1 MSIYDLIVIGAGPGG
16 YVAAERAGAL
26 GKRVLLIEKAEM
38 GGVCTNWGCI
48 PTKSLLNSAKHLV
61 HAQESSKYGVHCGDV
76 TFELSEAMA
85 WKDEVVQTLR
95 SGITFLMKKHNVEVV
110 SGEAVCIDRNHVAVG
125 ETVYECTNLII
136 ATGSSPFVP
145 PIPGV
150 ENELVM
156 TSKQI
161 LSIDRIPRKLAVI
174 GGGVIGMEFGSLFSS
189 IGSEVT
195 VIEMMPE
202 ILPMMDGEFAKL
214 MRREMKKI
222 TCKTSCRVEEILPDG
237 LVYTDKKGKRQ
248 QLEADAVLLSVGR
261 RPNTG
266 GLKEL
271 GLDIDRT
278 GVVVDQYMRTNLPGV
293 YAIGDVNGRSLLAHS
308 ASRMADVAIS
318 HMFGTPQQM
327 RYHAIPWA
335 IYTLPE
341 AAGCG
346 MTEEEAKKNG
356 HRVISASAQMR
367 SNGRFLA
374 EHGKRAGGLCKVV
387 ADADSRVIL
396 GIHLLG
402 AVSSEMIH
410 SASVIIE
417 SELRVQDVQEIVFP
431 HPSVSEIIKDVCF
444 QL

>member
-110 SGEAVCIDRNHVAVG
+110 AGEAVCIDRNHVAVG
-125 ETVYECTNLII
+125 ETVYACTNLII

-150 ENELVM
+150 EHELVM

-293 YAIGDVNGRSLLAHS
+293 YAIGDVNGKSMLAHT
-308 ASRMADVAIS
+308 AYREAEVVVRTIS
-318 HMFGTPQQM
+318 GERDEI
-327 RYHAIPWA
+327 RYDNIPSV
-335 IYTLPE
+335 IYTTPEVAVVGLTEKEATKEGYDAKSVQLPVTYSGRHIAE
-341 AAGCG
+341 SN
-346 MTEEEAKKNG
+346 EK
-356 HRVISASAQMR
+356 
-367 SNGRFLA
+367 NGRF
-374 EHGKRAGGLCKVV
+374 
-387 ADADSRVIL
+387 
-396 GIHLLG
+396 
-402 AVSSEMIH
+402 
-410 SASVIIE
+410 
-417 SELRVQDVQEIVFP
+417 
-431 HPSVSEIIKDVCF
+431 
-444 QL
+444 